1 MRLANRNRRL
11 KQGWKSILSA
21 TSFLFLFSACASMT
35 AFAQDAPAS
44 TTDADASA
52 NQEVTVTD
60 ILKLQGRVLGEGKN
74 TNTVGHHKVKS
85 YRVEEVTL
93 PRMQEVKIKGE
104 TRSVGRAF
112 RLTIKGG
119 PFPVRAMPPVI
130 WLDDTAIGYGIEN
143 EELTEITVI
152 TYDEAALT
160 EGATIYLSYGDKK
173 NKEERTAL
181 PEKLTLGGAAKG
193 GNQ

>member
-1 MRLANRNRRL
+1 MRLANPDPRP
-11 KQGWKSILSA
+11 KHGWKSILLT
-21 TSFLFLFSACASMT
+21 TSFLFLFCACASLT
-35 AFAQDAPAS
+35 AFAQDAPAAPADS
-44 TTDADASA
+44 DANAT
-52 NQEVTVTD
+52 QEVTVTD
-60 ILKLQGRVLGEGKN
+60 ILKLEGRVIGEG
-74 TNTVGHHKVKS
+74 TNTKATGQHKLKS

-93 PRMQEVKIKGE
+93 PRMKEVKIKGQ
-104 TRSVGRAF
+104 TRSVGKAF
-112 RLTIKGG
+112 RLTIKGET
-119 PFPVRAMPPVI
+119 FPVRAMPAVI

-173 NKEERTAL
+173 NKEDRSPL
-181 PEKLTLGGAAKG
+181 PEKLKLGGAAKG